1 MNGRLFCRSVS
12 GQTSIMPYCFSR
24 GLAVFVLVLL
34 TGWGRPADAAA
45 EEAGQSA
52 GANSDLPASTY
63 WRTDAQAAQSAEC
76 RAVLAGLRGQLRHQ
90 ATTAFMAVRGDQIV
104 FSEGPIARPSLVRSV
119 RKSLLAMLYGQAV
132 QDGRI
137 NLDATLAELGIDDV
151 GGLLPIER
159 EARVR
164 DLLAARSGVYHPAAN
179 PGDDAA
185 GAPPRGSQLPGQ
197 YFLYNNWDF
206 NVAGDVYEQRTGRN
220 LYDAFAQDIAA
231 PLGLE
236 DFDRAR
242 HHRSGKP
249 SRSSHLAYPFYLSAR
264 DMARIGELMLV
275 EGQWQGRQIVP
286 AGWTHL
292 ITTPVTRS
300 AEMHPPNAVRRRASY
315 GLLWW
320 MPEVPDDSVL
330 AGSYFAWGYFGQW
343 ILAIPKSG
351 MVIVHNYETV
361 AREDESHPPTVPL
374 RSFLEQARM
383 IAEAPCR

>member
-1 MNGRLFCRSVS
+1 
-12 GQTSIMPYCFSR
+12 
-24 GLAVFVLVLL
+24 
-34 TGWGRPADAAA
+34 
-45 EEAGQSA
+45 
-52 GANSDLPASTY
+52 
-63 WRTDAQAAQSAEC
+63 
-76 RAVLAGLRGQLRHQ
+76 
-90 ATTAFMAVRGDQIV
+90 MAVRGDQIV

-159 EARVR
+159 QARVR

-185 GAPPRGSQLPGQ
+185 GAPPRGSQLPGR

-206 NVAGDVYEQRTGRN
+206 NVAGDIYEQRTGRN
-220 LYDAFAQDIAA
+220 IYAAFAQDIAS
-231 PLGLE
+231 PLSLE
-236 DFDRAR
+236 DFDLAR

-264 DMARIGELMLV
+264 DLARIGELMLT

-286 AGWTHL
+286 ADWTRQ
-292 ITTPVTRS
+292 ITRPVTRS
-300 AEMHPPNAVRRRASY
+300 EEMHPPTAVRRRASY

-320 MPEVPDDSVL
+320 IPEVADDSVL

-343 ILAIPKSG
+343 MLAIPKSG
-351 MVIVHNYETV
+351 MVIVHMYETD

>member
-1 MNGRLFCRSVS
+1 
-12 GQTSIMPYCFSR
+12 MPYVSR
-24 GLAVFVLVLL
+24 VLAAFVLALL
-34 TGWGRPADAAA
+34 TGWSWPAGAAA
-45 EEAGQSA
+45 EEAGKSI

-76 RAVLAGLRGQLRHQ
+76 RAVLAGLREQLRHQ
-90 ATTAFMAVRGDQIV
+90 PTTAFMAVRGDQIV

-119 RKSLLAMLYGQAV
+119 RKSLLAMLYGQPV

-151 GGLLPIER
+151 GGLLPVER

-185 GAPPRGSQLPGQ
+185 GAPPRGSQLPGR

-206 NVAGDVYEQRTGRN
+206 NVAGDIYEQRTGRN

-231 PLGLE
+231 PLSLE

-242 HHRSGKP
+242 HHRGGKL
-249 SRSSHLAYPFYLSAR
+249 SRSTHLAYPFYLSAR
-264 DMARIGELMLV
+264 DMARIGELMLA

-320 MPEVPDDSVL
+320 IPELPDDSPL
-330 AGSYFAWGYFGQW
+330 AGSSLAWGYFGQW
-343 ILAIPKSG
+343 ILVIPKSG
-351 MVIVHNYETV
+351 MVIVHTYETD

-374 RSFLEQARM
+374 WSFLEQARM